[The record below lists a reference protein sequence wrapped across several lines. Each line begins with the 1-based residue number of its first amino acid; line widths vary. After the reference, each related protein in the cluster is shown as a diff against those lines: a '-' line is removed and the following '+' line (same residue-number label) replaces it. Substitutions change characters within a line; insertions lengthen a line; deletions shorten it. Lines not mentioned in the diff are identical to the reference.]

1 MRRSPSWSTD
11 LLESPATGIVQAV
24 VDRADG
30 NPFYAGEIVRSL
42 FERLGSDPSPEA
54 VGAAVAALPDTV
66 HATVLARL
74 DALEP
79 TARRT
84 VQLGAVLGRSFQAP
98 AIPDLDPSLS
108 EDSVTRGLAALLDR
122 DIIRPAGVQRYVF
135 RHILIREVAY
145 GTLPRAERA
154 RLHGAAGTWLEGQAV
169 SSGREDELAELI
181 AFHFREAAAL
191 GTLIGSTTATDVA
204 RQGDRVAPASSRICQ
219 RGCGEPGSGPASRGR
234 DRAGA

>member
-1 MRRSPSWSTD
+1 M
-11 LLESPATGIVQAV
+11 
-24 VDRADG
+24 
-30 NPFYAGEIVRSL
+30 
-42 FERLGSDPSPEA
+42 
-54 VGAAVAALPDTV
+54 
-66 HATVLARL
+66 
-74 DALEP
+74 
-79 TARRT
+79 
-84 VQLGAVLGRSFQAP
+84 
-98 AIPDLDPSLS
+98 
-108 EDSVTRGLAALLDR
+108 TRGLAALLDR

-191 GTLIGSTTATDVA
+191 GTLIGSTAAPDVA
-204 RQGDRVAPASSRICQ
+204 GKAIEWLRRAAESRP